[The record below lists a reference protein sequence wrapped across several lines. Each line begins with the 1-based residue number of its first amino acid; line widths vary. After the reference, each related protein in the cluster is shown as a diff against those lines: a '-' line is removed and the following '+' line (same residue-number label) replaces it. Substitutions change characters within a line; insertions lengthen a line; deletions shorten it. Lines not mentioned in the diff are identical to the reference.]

1 MNSRS
6 LNWPLWSAFL
16 LSLIAFLSYPF
27 VFVRF
32 PITRDFPWVNLLL
45 LGLSAALLL
54 AGLRRSFAGGAT
66 RNRKIA
72 GAVVATLTVL
82 VFAFFVFVFLIVSRR
97 LPASHGAPRVGQKAP
112 EFRLADS
119 EGKMVAL
126 SELLSAPIAGKAPKG
141 VLLVFYRG
149 YW

>member
-1 MNSRS
+1 M
-6 LNWPLWSAFL
+6 
-16 LSLIAFLSYPF
+16 SLIAFISYPL

-32 PITRDFPWVNLLL
+32 SVTRDFPWVNLLL

-54 AGLRRSFAGGAT
+54 AGLRRSFGAGAT
-66 RNRKIA
+66 RNSKIA
-72 GAVVATLTVL
+72 GAVAAGLTTIVCAVF
-82 VFAFFVFVFLIVSRR
+82 VFAFFIFSRQ

-126 SELLSAPIAGKAPKG
+126 SELLSSPIAGKAPKG
-141 VLLVFYRG
+141 VLLIFYRG

>member
-1 MNSRS
+1 MTRRPI
-6 LNWPLWSAFL
+6 NWPLWSAFL
-16 LSLIAFLSYPF
+16 MSVVAFISYPF

-54 AGLRRSFAGGAT
+54 AGLRRSFGAEAT
-66 RNRKIA
+66 RKGKIA
-72 GAVVATLTVL
+72 GAVVASLTGIVC
-82 VFAFFVFVFLIVSRR
+82 AFFVFSFLIVSRQ
-97 LPASHGAPRVGQKAP
+97 LPTSHGAPQVGQKAP

-119 EGKMVAL
+119 DGKMVSL
-126 SELLSAPIAGKAPKG
+126 SELLSSPIAGKAPKG